1 VKTEDDDGGDGEFA
15 NWTHSLWD
23 EMVEYVEYVEV
34 AVAAVVDAVVVAD
47 TVGAIVVAVVVDDG
61 EEQEEVFRCLER
73 NVFLDVSTA
82 NLVWTGLGDVDET
95 VVGRE
100 VVPFP

>member
-1 VKTEDDDGGDGEFA
+1 
-15 NWTHSLWD
+15 
-23 EMVEYVEYVEV
+23 MVV
-34 AVAAVVDAVVVAD
+34 AVVVVVAD
-47 TVGAIVVAVVVDDG
+47 VVVAVAVVAVVVDVDVVDVVDVDVVVDVVAAVDTVVAIAVAVVVDDG